1 MSAIATDLVW
11 SESKACRGSRLVLLA
26 LAREADDQGQATL
39 PLEEISRLTGLTVR
53 SITTCLGELASLG
66 ELSRERGGGAS
77 NPSRYTIL
85 LVGQAGSTAA
95 HGGTELPSS
104 AAGVTEPGKDFHEE
118 ASRKSATA
126 ESNWKSLP
134 GESEATSSRVR
145 GGSTPYGSTTTTK
158 KQASFAD
165 SNLREVSA
173 GQESVEV
180 PEGARE
186 LVAAMSGAGMVVGW
200 RLTGAEW
207 DRVTALAARWGRER
221 LVEMVAR
228 RWNSERPP
236 LSARYLL
243 RIWADLPD
251 QAPEPAVR
259 TNVVPLR
266 RQPGTWVPFQNT
278 AQPSAYQ
285 NGF

>member
-1 MSAIATDLVW
+1 MSEIATDLVW

-26 LAREADDQGQATL
+26 LAREADDQGRATL
-39 PLEEISRLTGLTVR
+39 TLEEISRLTGLTVR
-53 SITTCLGELASLG
+53 SITTCLGDLASLG

-77 NPSRYTIL
+77 NPSRYSIL
-85 LVGQAGSTAA
+85 LGQAGGTAERE
-95 HGGTELPSS
+95 GTELPSS
-104 AAGVTEPGKDFHEE
+104 GSGVPQGGRDFQEG
-118 ASRKSATA
+118 ASQNSPVVP
-126 ESNWKSLP
+126 SNWNSLH
-134 GESEATSSRVR
+134 GEPEVSSSRVR

-165 SNLREVSA
+165 SKLREVSA
-173 GQESVEV
+173 GQDSVEV

-186 LVAAMSGAGMVVGW
+186 LVAAMTAAGMVVGW
-200 RLTGAEW
+200 RLTEAEW
-207 DRVTALAARWGRER
+207 DRVTALAARWGHQR

-251 QAPEPAVR
+251 QAPAQAAQ